1 MSMDSLGT
9 VLGLQCDPLNSFTKM
24 WYHVF
29 LWALFSSFLVH
40 VIAASIAFLT
50 LRKHKFGKFFPILI
64 VVMGVVTP
72 LISGIVSSAAIASV
86 YRFSSLPMQP
96 LYACFWGVGQTV
108 LYCCVG
114 FTRILATL

>member
-1 MSMDSLGT
+1 MDSLSV
-9 VLGLQCDPLNSFTKM
+9 VLGLHADPLNSFTKM

-29 LWALFSSFLVH
+29 LWALFSSIIVH
-40 VIAASIAFLT
+40 MIAALIAFLT

-64 VVMGVVTP
+64 LFTGVLMPIV
-72 LISGIVSSAAIASV
+72 SGIVSSAAIASV

-96 LYACFWGVGQTV
+96 LYASMWGIGQTL
-108 LYCCVG
+108 LYCGIG